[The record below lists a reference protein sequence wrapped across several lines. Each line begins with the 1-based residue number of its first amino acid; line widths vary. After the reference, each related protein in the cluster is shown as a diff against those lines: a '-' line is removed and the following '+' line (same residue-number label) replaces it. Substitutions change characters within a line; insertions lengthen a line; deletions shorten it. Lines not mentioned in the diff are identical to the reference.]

1 MLPSANA
8 EMTPS
13 ETSNHDSELGQD
25 AATETEAVATA
36 PATVDTKNKNRLPE
50 IPIAERAVINSQN
63 DLDQVLAAHKRWVE
77 AVLDPNVE
85 VASGRANLQ
94 GLDLRGYQ
102 LAGANLSGANLAQC
116 ILTSSDL
123 SRVNFTVANLQGA
136 QLQDAN
142 LQGAKLTRAKLEGAD
157 LRGADLTGANLTG
170 ADLSKCILKSEQ
182 LPSSAGAAK
191 RAGASARPA
200 TDREA
205 DADATTAADAT
216 AAADETA
223 TIAAAEATEEESN
236 SEQPNL
242 AHATET
248 VPSSTIE
255 QVAL

>member
-13 ETSNHDSELGQD
+13 ETSNRESELGQD
-25 AATETEAVATA
+25 AATDTEAVATA
-36 PATVDTKNKNRLPE
+36 PVTADTKNKNRLPE
-50 IPIAERAVINSQN
+50 IPIAERAVINSQH
-63 DLDQVLAAHKRWVE
+63 DLEQVLAAHKRWVE

-116 ILTSSDL
+116 VLTSSDL

-157 LRGADLTGANLTG
+157 LRGADLTGANLNG

-182 LPSSAGAAK
+182 LPSSASAAK

-200 TDREA
+200 TDTEA
-205 DADATTAADAT
+205 DAPAGTDA
-216 AAADETA
+216 TA
-223 TIAAAEATEEESN
+223 TIAAAETTKKLN
-236 SEQPNL
+236 TEQPSEIQ
-242 AHATET
+242 ATET
-248 VPSSTIE
+248 VPSSPTE
-255 QVAL
+255 PVEL